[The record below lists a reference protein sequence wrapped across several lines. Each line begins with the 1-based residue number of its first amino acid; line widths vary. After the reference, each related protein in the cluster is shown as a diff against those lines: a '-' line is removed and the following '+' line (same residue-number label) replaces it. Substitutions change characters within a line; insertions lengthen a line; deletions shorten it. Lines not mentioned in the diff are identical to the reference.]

1 MGKFSNYK
9 LQTCLLDN
17 TKQKFIH
24 KFLMLNLCIMI
35 GIMNANC
42 TPYQIAVDY
51 LNILLREVFTPSFL
65 YELKYSLKSRI
76 NIIYSFNQDLDYMKR
91 GMEIRRVKSFINIH
105 IMGLKYLFLFFLN
118 LPMVMVCSQISLLY

>member
-35 GIMNANC
+35 GIMYANC

-76 NIIYSFNQDLDYMKR
+76 NITYSFNQDLDYMKR
-91 GMEIRRVKSFINIH
+91 GMEIRRVKSFTNIQLW
-105 IMGLKYLFLFFLN
+105 G
-118 LPMVMVCSQISLLY
+118 